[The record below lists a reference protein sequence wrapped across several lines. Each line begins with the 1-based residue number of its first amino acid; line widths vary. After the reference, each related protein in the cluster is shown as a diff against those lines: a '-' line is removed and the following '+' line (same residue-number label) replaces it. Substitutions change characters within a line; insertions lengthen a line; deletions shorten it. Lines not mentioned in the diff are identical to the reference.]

1 MKDNVSIVSGIDRKP
16 KIILMKIAL
25 VILMVL
31 HGAVHSMGFVKAF
44 RIADVSQLANP
55 IQRTNGVL
63 WLLAGLLF
71 IFAGILFS
79 TEKEWW
85 WVFSV
90 TAVLIS
96 QYLIVN
102 DWSDA
107 RFGSVVNIII
117 FLASIVGFIVWC
129 LAKN

>member
-1 MKDNVSIVSGIDRKP
+1 
-16 KIILMKIAL
+16 MKIAL
-25 VILMVL
+25 VIIMVL

-44 RIADVSQLANP
+44 RIAEVPQLANP
-55 IQRTNGVL
+55 VQRTNGVL

-71 IFAGILFS
+71 IFSGILFS
-79 TEKEWW
+79 IEKEWW
-85 WVFSV
+85 WVSSV

-102 DWSDA
+102 DWDDA
-107 RFGSVVNIII
+107 RLGSVANIII
-117 FLASIVGFIVWC
+117 FIASIIGFIVWC

>member
-1 MKDNVSIVSGIDRKP
+1 
-16 KIILMKIAL
+16 MKIAL
-25 VILMVL
+25 VILMVF

-44 RIADVSQLANP
+44 KIAEVSQLINP
-55 IQRTNGVL
+55 IQRKNGVL
-63 WLLAGLLF
+63 WLLAALLF
-71 IFAGILFS
+71 IFSAILFS
-79 TEKEWW
+79 TEREWW
-85 WVFSV
+85 WIPSA

-102 DWSDA
+102 DWNDA

-117 FLASIVGFIVWC
+117 FLASIIGFVVWC

>member
-1 MKDNVSIVSGIDRKP
+1 
-16 KIILMKIAL
+16 MKIAL
-25 VILMVL
+25 VVLMVL

-44 RIADVSQLANP
+44 RIADVSQLASP
-55 IQRTNGVL
+55 IQKTNGVL

-85 WVFSV
+85 WISSV

-107 RFGSVVNIII
+107 RFGSIVNIII
-117 FLASIVGFIVWC
+117 FLASIIGFIVWC
-129 LAKN
+129 LAKT

>member
-1 MKDNVSIVSGIDRKP
+1 
-16 KIILMKIAL
+16 MKIAL
-25 VILMVL
+25 VTLMVL

-44 RIADVSQLANP
+44 RIAEVSQLANP
-55 IQRTNGVL
+55 IQKTNGVL

-71 IFAGILFS
+71 IFSGILFS
-79 TEKEWW
+79 IEKEWW
-85 WVFSV
+85 WAFSV

-102 DWSDA
+102 DWDDA
-107 RFGSVVNIII
+107 RLGSVANIVI
-117 FLASIVGFIVWC
+117 FLASIIGFIVWC